1 MGRTA
6 VNVAAQALVP
16 TIVAK
21 REGILDVERY
31 RGTSPVGPVAD
42 LGADVREPVSV

>member
-1 MGRTA
+1 M
-6 VNVAAQALVP
+6 P

-31 RGTSPVGPVAD
+31 RSTSTIDPLTPVEENDGVDAD
-42 LGADVREPVSV
+42 LRAPATV